1 MYSYQNNK
9 LGLRIVI
16 CCVVIVMATVSPA
29 RAVDR
34 SRLLTIG
41 LFASGVGLKFG
52 SAIVASSAQDTY
64 DQYLSTGLQR
74 DIIKHR
80 DDYQSQHN
88 LSLGLGRTGM
98 GFVGLAVLV
107 SIFDQFAY
115 ISESSDFRSGKLSLK
130 SSYNPQKRE
139 AALIVQRNF

>member
-9 LGLRIVI
+9 FRLGIVI
-16 CCVVIVMATVSPA
+16 CCALMVMATVSPA

-41 LFASGVGLKFG
+41 LFTSGVGLKFG
-52 SAIVASSAQDTY
+52 SVIVANSAQDTY

-80 DDYQSQHN
+80 DDYRSKRS
-88 LSLGLGRTGM
+88 LSLGLSRTGM
-98 GFVGLAVLV
+98 GFVGLAVLI
-107 SIFDQFAY
+107 SIFDQLAD
-115 ISESSDFRSGKLSLK
+115 ISESSDSRSGKLSLK
-130 SSYNPQKRE
+130 SNYNPQTRE
-139 AALIVQRNF
+139 AALVVQRNF